1 MRGKVRAARHNR
13 SAASPSPQLSRGKR
27 RSKSPEARAVRENTR
42 VEVMSVVLLLSG
54 IVAFVGASFNLRRSL
69 RLARALCPIEPY
81 RTAAGAEP
89 PPVSI
94 LAPCRGV
101 DDQFVAYA
109 RSLLAQQYSGYEVL
123 FLVESTTDPAWHV
136 LNRILTAA
144 PGARAALIITG
155 TAEGCSQKIHNLL
168 VGLEHVAPEISVL
181 AFVDS
186 DIQVHPHWLEAL
198 VTPLNDATVGA
209 TSGYRW
215 YVPYRG
221 SVAGSLR
228 SAWNAA
234 TLILMAHPRYG
245 FAWGGST
252 AIRREVFEKLRIR
265 DAWSR
270 GLSDDLLLTQ
280 AVRGA
285 SLKIP
290 FVAGCLVPTF
300 EPCTWRQLLEW
311 TNRQTCIA
319 RVHMPYSLGLAL
331 LIHLVSITLGLLG
344 VVALATEQ
352 WVTGGLLL
360 SYWVITGLGSLAVCR
375 RARQRLSAH
384 GFTVAQ
390 HAWAQALWTPAVTL
404 LALINISMSFTTRT
418 ITWRGISY
426 TMRSPQHVVVHTGPH
441 VPVPPSQA

>member
-1 MRGKVRAARHNR
+1 
-13 SAASPSPQLSRGKR
+13 
-27 RSKSPEARAVRENTR
+27 

-54 IVAFVGASFNLRRSL
+54 IVAFVGALCNLRRSL
-69 RLARALCPIEPY
+69 RLAYALCPVEPH

-109 RSLLAQQYSGYEVL
+109 RALLAQQYSGYEVV

-136 LNRILTAA
+136 LNALLADVPR
-144 PGARAALIITG
+144 ARASLIITG
-155 TAEGCSQKIHNLL
+155 TAEGCSQKLHNLL
-168 VGLEHVAPEISVL
+168 VGLEHVAPETSIL

-186 DIQVHPHWLEAL
+186 DVQVHPHWLEAL
-198 VTPLNDATVGA
+198 VTPLNDTTVGA

-215 YVPYRG
+215 YVPRHG

-252 AIRREVFEKLRIR
+252 AIWREVFEKLRIR

-285 SLKIP
+285 GLKIP
-290 FVAGCLVPTF
+290 FVAACLVPTF

-319 RVHMPYSLGLAL
+319 RVHVPYSLGLGL
-331 LIHLVSITLGLLG
+331 LVHLISLTLGLFG
-344 VVALATEQ
+344 VVALATDQ
-352 WVTGGLLL
+352 WVAGGLLL
-360 SYWVITGLGSLAVCR
+360 SYWVLTGLGSLAVCR
-375 RARQRLSAH
+375 AARHRLSAY

-390 HAWAQALWTPAVTL
+390 HAWAQALWTPAVTI
-404 LALINISMSFTTRT
+404 LALTNIAVSFTTRT

-426 TMRSPQHVVVHTGPH
+426 TMLSPQHVVVHTGPR
-441 VPVPPSQA
+441 VPLPPSQA

>member
-1 MRGKVRAARHNR
+1 
-13 SAASPSPQLSRGKR
+13 
-27 RSKSPEARAVRENTR
+27 
-42 VEVMSVVLLLSG
+42 MSVVLLLSG
-54 IVAFVGASFNLRRSL
+54 VTAFVGALFNLRRSQ
-69 RLARALCPIEPY
+69 RLARALRSVMPRRI
-81 RTAAGAEP
+81 AADADL

-94 LAPCRGV
+94 LAPCCGV
-101 DDQFVAYA
+101 DDQFVVYA
-109 RSLLAQQYSGYEVL
+109 QALLAQQYFGYEVL
-123 FLVESTTDPAWHV
+123 FLVESMTDPAWHV
-136 LNRILTAA
+136 LNRLLAEA

-168 VGLEHVAPEISVL
+168 VGLEHVAPETTIL

-186 DIQVHPHWLEAL
+186 DVQVHPHWLEAL

-215 YVPYRG
+215 YVPRRG

-252 AIRREVFEKLRIR
+252 AIRREVFEKLQIR

-285 SLKIP
+285 GLKIP
-290 FVAGCLVPTF
+290 FVAACLVPTI

-319 RVHMPYSLGLAL
+319 RVHVPYSLGLAL
-331 LIHLVSITLGLLG
+331 LIHLISIALGLLG
-344 VVALATEQ
+344 IVALATQQ
-352 WVTGGLLL
+352 WGTGGLLL
-360 SYWVITGLGSLAVCR
+360 SYWVLTGLGSLAVCQG
-375 RARQRLSAH
+375 ARQRLSAH

-404 LALINISMSFTTRT
+404 LVLVNISVSFTTRT

-426 TMRSPQHVVVHTGPH
+426 TMLSPQHVVVHTRPR
-441 VPVPPSQA
+441 VPAPPSQA

>member
-1 MRGKVRAARHNR
+1 
-13 SAASPSPQLSRGKR
+13 
-27 RSKSPEARAVRENTR
+27 

-54 IVAFVGASFNLRRSL
+54 VTAFVGALFNLRRSQ
-69 RLARALCPIEPY
+69 RLARALRSVMPRRI
-81 RTAAGAEP
+81 AADADL

-94 LAPCRGV
+94 LAPCCGV
-101 DDQFVAYA
+101 DDQFVVYA
-109 RSLLAQQYSGYEVL
+109 QALLAQQYFGYEVL
-123 FLVESTTDPAWHV
+123 FLVESMTDPAWHV
-136 LNRILTAA
+136 LNRLLAEA

-168 VGLEHVAPEISVL
+168 VGLEHVAPETTIL

-186 DIQVHPHWLEAL
+186 DVQVHPHWLEAL

-215 YVPYRG
+215 YVPRRG

-252 AIRREVFEKLRIR
+252 AIRREVFEKLQIR

-285 SLKIP
+285 GLKIP
-290 FVAGCLVPTF
+290 FVAACLVPTI

-319 RVHMPYSLGLAL
+319 RVHVPYSLGLAL
-331 LIHLVSITLGLLG
+331 LIHLISIALGLLG
-344 VVALATEQ
+344 IVALATQQ
-352 WVTGGLLL
+352 WGTGGLLL
-360 SYWVITGLGSLAVCR
+360 SYWVLTGLGSLAVCQG
-375 RARQRLSAH
+375 ARQRLSAH

-404 LALINISMSFTTRT
+404 LVLVNISVSFTTRT

-426 TMRSPQHVVVHTGPH
+426 TMLSPQHVVVHTRPR
-441 VPVPPSQA
+441 VPAPPAQA

>member
-1 MRGKVRAARHNR
+1 MTG
-13 SAASPSPQLSRGKR
+13 
-27 RSKSPEARAVRENTR
+27 
-42 VEVMSVVLLLSG
+42 VVLLLSG
-54 IVAFVGASFNLRRSL
+54 IVAFVGALFNLRRSR
-69 RLARALCPIEPY
+69 RLS
-81 RTAAGAEP
+81 RTLHTVETHGTVVDIAS

-109 RSLLAQQYSGYEVL
+109 RALLAQHYSGYEVL

-136 LNRILTAA
+136 LDHLLTDA
-144 PGARAALIITG
+144 PGARAALIVTG
-155 TAEGCSQKIHNLL
+155 KAEGCSQKIHNLL
-168 VGLEHVAPEISVL
+168 VGLDHVAPETSIL

-186 DIQVHPHWLEAL
+186 DVQVHSHWLQAL
-198 VTPLNDATVGA
+198 VAPLNAPTVGA

-215 YVPYRG
+215 YVPCRDN
-221 SVAGSLR
+221 VAGSLR

-252 AIRREVFEKLRIR
+252 AIRRELFEKLGLR

-285 SLKIP
+285 GLRIA
-290 FVAGCLVPTF
+290 FVAACLVPTF
-300 EPCTWRQLLEW
+300 EPCSWRQLLEW

-319 RVHMPYSLGLAL
+319 RVHLPYALGLAL
-331 LIHLVSITLGLLG
+331 LVHVISIVLGVLG
-344 VVALATEQ
+344 VVALATDQ
-352 WVTGGLLL
+352 WAMGGLLL
-360 SYWVITGLGSLAVCR
+360 SYWVITGLGSLVVCR
-375 RARQRLSAH
+375 GACRRLSAH

-390 HAWAQALWTPAVTL
+390 CAWAQALWTPAVTL
-404 LALINISMSFTTRT
+404 LALINIAASFTTRT

-426 TMRSPQHVVVHTGPH
+426 TMLSPQHVVTHSRPR
-441 VPVPPSQA
+441 VPAPPSQTR

>member
-1 MRGKVRAARHNR
+1 MRAAGHNR
-13 SAASPSPQLSRGKR
+13 SASSPSPQPSPSGR
-27 RSKSPEARAVRENTR
+27 RSKSRESRTAGENTR

-54 IVAFVGASFNLRRSL
+54 IAAFVGALFNLRRSQ
-69 RLARALCPIEPY
+69 RLARALCTVEPH
-81 RTAAGAEP
+81 RTTAGADLR
-89 PPVSI
+89 PVSI

-109 RSLLAQQYSGYEVL
+109 RALLAQQYSGYEVL

-136 LNRILTAA
+136 LNPLLTDV
-144 PGARAALIITG
+144 PSARASLIITG
-155 TAEGCSQKIHNLL
+155 TAEGCGQKIHNLL
-168 VGLEHVAPEISVL
+168 VGLEHVAPETSIL

-186 DIQVHPHWLEAL
+186 DVQVHPHWLEAL
-198 VTPLNDATVGA
+198 VTPLNDTTVGA

-215 YVPYRG
+215 YVPRHG

-270 GLSDDLLLTQ
+270 GLSDDLLLTR

-285 SLKIP
+285 GLKIP
-290 FVAGCLVPTF
+290 FVAACLVPTF
-300 EPCTWRQLLEW
+300 EPCTYRQLLEW

-319 RVHMPYSLGLAL
+319 RVHMPYSLVLAF
-331 LIHLVSITLGLLG
+331 LIHLISLTLVLLG

-375 RARQRLSAH
+375 GARQRLSAH

-404 LALINISMSFTTRT
+404 LALINISVAFTTRT

-426 TMRSPQHVVVHTGPH
+426 TMRSPQHVVVHTEPR

>member
-1 MRGKVRAARHNR
+1 MEVL
-13 SAASPSPQLSRGKR
+13 SA
-27 RSKSPEARAVRENTR
+27 
-42 VEVMSVVLLLSG
+42 VLLLSG
-54 IVAFVGASFNLRRSL
+54 IAAFVGALFNLRRSQ
-69 RLARALCPIEPY
+69 RLARALCTVEPP
-81 RTAAGAEP
+81 RSAVNTDL

-109 RSLLAQQYSGYEVL
+109 RALLAQQYAAYEVL
-123 FLVESTTDPAWHV
+123 FLVESTTDPAWEV
-136 LNRILTAA
+136 LNRILTDT
-144 PGARAALIITG
+144 PGTRAALIITG

-168 VGLEHVAPEISVL
+168 VGLEHVAPATCIL

-186 DIQVHPHWLEAL
+186 DVQVHPHWLEAL
-198 VTPLNDATVGA
+198 VARLDDPAVGA

-215 YVPYRG
+215 YVPCGG

-285 SLKIP
+285 GLQIP
-290 FVAGCLVPTF
+290 FVAACLVPTF

-311 TNRQTCIA
+311 SNRQTCIA
-319 RVHMPYSLGLAL
+319 RVHVPYSLGLAL
-331 LIHLVSITLGLLG
+331 LVHLSSITLSVLG
-344 VVALATEQ
+344 VVALVTGQ
-352 WVTGGLLL
+352 WASGGLLL

-375 RARQRLSAH
+375 GACQRISAH

-404 LALINISMSFTTRT
+404 LALINISVSFTTRT

-426 TMRSPQHVVVHTGPH
+426 TMLAPQHVVMHTGPH
-441 VPVPPSQA
+441 VPAPPA

>member
-1 MRGKVRAARHNR
+1 M
-13 SAASPSPQLSRGKR
+13 
-27 RSKSPEARAVRENTR
+27 
-42 VEVMSVVLLLSG
+42 EVLSVVLLLSG
-54 IVAFVGASFNLRRSL
+54 IAAFVGALFNLRRSQ
-69 RLARALCPIEPY
+69 RLARALCTVEPA
-81 RTAAGAEP
+81 RSAVNTDL

-109 RSLLAQQYSGYEVL
+109 RALLAQQYAAYEVL
-123 FLVESTTDPAWHV
+123 FLVESTTDPAWEV
-136 LNRILTAA
+136 LNRILTDT
-144 PGARAALIITG
+144 PGTRAALIITG

-168 VGLEHVAPEISVL
+168 VGLEHVAPETCIL

-186 DIQVHPHWLEAL
+186 DVQVHPHWLEAL
-198 VTPLNDATVGA
+198 VARLDDPAVGA

-215 YVPYRG
+215 YVPCGG

-285 SLKIP
+285 GLQIP
-290 FVAGCLVPTF
+290 FVAACLVPTF

-319 RVHMPYSLGLAL
+319 RVHVPYSLGLAL
-331 LIHLVSITLGLLG
+331 LVHLSSITLSVLG
-344 VVALATEQ
+344 VVALVTGQ
-352 WVTGGLLL
+352 WAMGGLLL

-375 RARQRLSAH
+375 GARQRLSAH

-404 LALINISMSFTTRT
+404 LALINISVSFTTRT

-426 TMRSPQHVVVHTGPH
+426 TMLAPQHVVMHTGPR
-441 VPVPPSQA
+441 VPAPPA